1 MSFKRAAA
9 ENGFISSPSK
19 NFRGSQ
25 PHLLCHKVILQVIRG
40 NYTMSLYRTVQ
51 KYIFRLANFCPA
63 DASETRTPHR
73 RKYPL
78 ALLHVS
84 TFSIRI
90 SPPPPRNVTL
100 PNVSTLCCEGINK
113 GASHLMNMHSNR
125 RGHHSCKQ
133 LGSLF
138 H

>member
-51 KYIFRLANFCPA
+51 KYIFRLAKFYPA
-63 DASETRTPHR
+63 DAAENSDATPA
-73 RKYPL
+73 KYPL
-78 ALLHVS
+78 AL
-84 TFSIRI
+84 I
-90 SPPPPRNVTL
+90 
-100 PNVSTLCCEGINK
+100 
-113 GASHLMNMHSNR
+113 
-125 RGHHSCKQ
+125 
-133 LGSLF
+133 
-138 H
+138 